1 MTAATVAFTAV
12 TFTTMA
18 ATAVATMAFTAVTF
32 TAVTFTT
39 MAAAT
44 VASAA
49 VAFTAVTFTTMA
61 FTTMPA
67 TAVATMAA
75 AAVAT
80 TMAATTVAATTV
92 ASAAVAAAI
101 AVVTLISSIR
111 SAETGLSGIFT
122 LRRESADVADR
133 AGTWE
138 LATEL
143 AERVRSA
150 RGQSRFASCRSRR
163 PVFGGGESLALC
175 GTAGHEH
182 RDAAKG
188 GNGC

>member
-1 MTAATVAFTAV
+1 
-12 TFTTMA
+12 
-18 ATAVATMAFTAVTF
+18 MAFTA
-32 TAVTFTT
+32 
-39 MAAAT
+39 
-44 VASAA
+44 
-49 VAFTAVTFTTMA
+49 
-61 FTTMPA
+61 MPA
-67 TAVATMAA
+67 T
-75 AAVAT
+75 AVAT
-80 TMAATTVAATTV
+80 TMAATTVASAAVAAT
-92 ASAAVAAAI
+92 AVAAAI

-143 AERVRSA
+143 AQRVRSS

-182 RDAAKG
+182 GDAAKG